1 MKNDD
6 KDLPERTYQYGRR
19 IIALYNAL
27 PDTKLAQTLGM
38 QLLRSGTS
46 VGANYNEADFG
57 RSKAEF
63 IAKMGDCLKEL
74 AESNFWLRNIQD
86 SKLVNPLR
94 IQPLRNETEELI
106 RIFITIIKRAK
117 TNKDDNSRSSDKSE

>member
-6 KDLPERTYQYGRR
+6 KDLPDRTYQYGRR

-27 PDTKLAQTLGM
+27 PNTKLAQTLGV
-38 QLLRSGTS
+38 QVLRSGTS
-46 VGANYNEADFG
+46 VGANYCEADFS

-63 IAKMGDCLKEL
+63 VAKMGDCLKEL

-86 SKLVNPLR
+86 SALLKPAL
-94 IQPLRNETEELI
+94 IQPLRDETTELI
-106 RIFITIIKRAK
+106 RIFVTIIKKAK
-117 TNKDDNSRSSDKSE
+117 NNNNDNRPE